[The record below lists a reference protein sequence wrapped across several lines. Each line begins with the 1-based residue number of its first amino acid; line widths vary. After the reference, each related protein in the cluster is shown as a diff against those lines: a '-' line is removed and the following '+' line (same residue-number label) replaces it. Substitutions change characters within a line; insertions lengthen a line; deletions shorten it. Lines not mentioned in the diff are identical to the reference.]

1 MAKKEKGIDDK
12 EPKKEKKSDHQE
24 NVEPVNSGK
33 DQENQPETENGSEEV
48 LLLSKSEVDELKNN
62 LEKARK
68 KEQENLE
75 SWQRERADFIN
86 YKKRIER
93 EQTQNGQNYKAELL
107 KKYLVIMDDLDLAIR
122 NKPQNHPEDN
132 SWVEGI
138 ELIARKFHSILENEG
153 LEKME
158 CEGSVFDPNL
168 HQAISYEEHADVE
181 SGKIIEVIQSGY
193 KLGDRVI
200 RPALVRVAQ

>member
-86 YKKRIER
+86 YK
-93 EQTQNGQNYKAELL
+93 
-107 KKYLVIMDDLDLAIR
+107 
-122 NKPQNHPEDN
+122 
-132 SWVEGI
+132 
-138 ELIARKFHSILENEG
+138 
-153 LEKME
+153 
-158 CEGSVFDPNL
+158 
-168 HQAISYEEHADVE
+168 
-181 SGKIIEVIQSGY
+181 
-193 KLGDRVI
+193 
-200 RPALVRVAQ
+200 

>member
-48 LLLSKSEVDELKNN
+48 LLLTKSEVDELKNN

-75 SWQRERADFIN
+75 SWQRERADFLN

-93 EQTQNGQNYKAELL
+93 EQTQNGQNYKADLL
-107 KKYLVIMDDLDLAIR
+107 KKYLVVMDDLDLAIR
-122 NKPQNHPEDN
+122 NKPQNHPEEN

-138 ELIARKFHSILENEG
+138 ELIARKFHSVLENEG

-158 CEGSVFDPNL
+158 CEGSDFDPNL
-168 HQAISYEEHADVE
+168 HQAISYEEHPDVE

-193 KLGDRVI
+193 KIGDRVI

>member
-12 EPKKEKKSDHQE
+12 EPQKEKKSDHQE

-138 ELIARKFHSILENEG
+138 ELIARKLHSIFENEG

-158 CEGSVFDPNL
+158 CEGNEFDPNL
-168 HQAISYEEHADVE
+168 HQAISYEEHSDVE

>member
-138 ELIARKFHSILENEG
+138 ELIARKLHSIFENEG

-158 CEGSVFDPNL
+158 CEGNEFDPNL
-168 HQAISYEEHADVE
+168 HQAISYEEHSDVE

>member
-48 LLLSKSEVDELKNN
+48 LLLTKSEVDELKNN

-138 ELIARKFHSILENEG
+138 ELIARKLHSIFENEG

-158 CEGSVFDPNL
+158 CEGNEFDPNL
-168 HQAISYEEHADVE
+168 HQAISYEEHSDVE